1 VWLNS
6 YILGFYRLYKNA
18 SKWINSYDKQYIYIQ
33 FEVNFSSSFTI
44 SYLEKYTFQA
54 LIVEVF
60 EASIMQ

>member
-1 VWLNS
+1 MHPSGLIHTISNI
-6 YILGFYRLYKNA
+6 YIYIY
-18 SKWINSYDKQYIYIQ
+18 IYIYIQ

>member
-1 VWLNS
+1 MHPSGLIHTISN
-6 YILGFYRLYKNA
+6 
-18 SKWINSYDKQYIYIQ
+18 IYIQ